1 MESCKRN
8 TRFKN
13 TWSYKSFPS
22 YFGSNKYERHVALD
36 PGHGGGWLVVA
47 LDLDPHHAALVD
59 NLLDEPTV
67 FSDHLADQ
75 TPGNLE
81 SLFRLI
87 QTGNAKASKNLVR
100 SL

>member
-13 TWSYKSFPS
+13 TLSLKAVPS

-36 PGHGGGWLVVA
+36 PRHGGGWLVVA